1 MADVQKGGRI
11 VPIIAPHPH
20 SLSNGSLVNEVK
32 HVKQQ
37 PDEPPQDS
45 QPRGPRTRRGKIDT
59 ECLELPCL
67 SQLGLY
73 ALPTEGDGN
82 VSLSLST
89 QSFIYA
95 LFSCSSHSSSISDF
109 RLVGNCLYYA
119 LSDQLYG
126 DFTYADRIRTQL
138 ADHIFANREYFMSF
152 IAAAGGER
160 RAPRRAAAEAARSSY
175 CSSSSA
181 SPAPPPS
188 SKDKERSFDSK
199 VAESRKNG
207 VWGGAEEIQAFCQSF
222 KKDVNVY
229 TMYGIQ
235 NFRDVHAP
243 LDEEREIL
251 HIAFHDFHHYSSVRC
266 SHGPHTG
273 PPRIPKFD
281 KASQVSEAPSDRPV
295 VSMASPWKISV
306 IQEGLGGKFDRE
318 TIVGV
323 LEECRGNIDNAFMNL
338 LGEDANAPPVE
349 ATASRAIMKSR
360 FQPSSRSSSPF
371 STGSKR
377 SADDSDEEENPR
389 PASRRVRAR
398 EQKRRVLPDVTVGIA
413 FRDDQNDFVS
423 LRLRVSP
430 EKSATHS
437 SADGNT
443 ELAKTS
449 SSEAQEPSLVQPK
462 KGRRLKPRKQIA
474 ESSESSSNQQS
485 KPTTAER
492 KLRRSQRL
500 TRSRNGSQ
508 AL

>member
-11 VPIIAPHPH
+11 VPIIAPHH
-20 SLSNGSLVNEVK
+20 HGLSDGSLVNEIK
-32 HVKQQ
+32 HEKQQ
-37 PDEPPQDS
+37 PEELSQDS
-45 QPRGPRTRRGKIDT
+45 QPRESKNRRGKIDT

-82 VSLSLST
+82 
-89 QSFIYA
+89 
-95 LFSCSSHSSSISDF
+95 
-109 RLVGNCLYYA
+109 CLYYA

-138 ADHIFANREYFMSF
+138 ADHISVNREYFMSF

-160 RAPRRAAAEAARSSY
+160 RAPRRAAAEAARNSY

-181 SPAPPPS
+181 SPAPNPS
-188 SKDKERSFDSK
+188 GKDKERSFDSK

-243 LDEEREIL
+243 PDEEREIL
-251 HIAFHDFHHYSSVRC
+251 HIAFHDFHHYSSVRH

-273 PPRIPKFD
+273 LPCISKFN
-281 KASQVSEAPSDRPV
+281 KATHVSEASSDSPV

-306 IQEGLGGKFDRE
+306 IQEGLGGKYDRE

-338 LGEDANAPPVE
+338 LGEDANTQPVE

-398 EQKRRVLPDVTVGIA
+398 EQKRRILPDVTVGIA
-413 FRDDQNDFVS
+413 FRDDQNDMVS

-430 EKSATHS
+430 EKCVSAEDS
-437 SADGNT
+437 KN
-443 ELAKTS
+443 LATAS
-449 SSEAQEPSLVQPK
+449 SSEVRETSSVHLK
-462 KGRRLKPRKQIA
+462 KGRRLKLRSKQLP
-474 ESSESSSNQQS
+474 ESSETSSSQQS
-485 KPTTAER
+485 ESNPAER

-500 TRSRNGSQ
+500 TRSRTGSQ